1 MTNHK
6 IHHIQAHQ
14 ILDCRGYPTLEV
26 EVTLTNN
33 VKSSAQVPSGKSTGK
48 HEAFEL
54 RDKTDEYNGMN
65 VKHAINNVNK
75 IINPKLIGHDVREQ
89 NQIDN
94 MMIELDG
101 TENKNALAPDFLC

>member
-75 IINPKLIGHDVREQ
+75 IK
-89 NQIDN
+89 
-94 MMIELDG
+94 
-101 TENKNALAPDFLC
+101 